1 MVSIF
6 PLRFLSILPHLT
18 AWLLKMRANQM
29 QCWLSS
35 PGRGGGGVDCYF
47 ILTFRNLSRGTI
59 FLIVERVVGMWES
72 GIPLNLGPLPNLI
85 IQIYSQYFHLQHS
98 RFPHLRVRFYS
109 VFHYRATF
117 SCTQHGAWFSY
128 VSFHANSQRNK
139 KNPCQKSGW
148 HEQSSRLTGIFELH
162 LKYFTAEYESKTKC
176 E

>member
-6 PLRFLSILPHLT
+6 LLRFPSILAHLT

-35 PGRGGGGVDCYF
+35 RGRGGAVDCYF

-109 VFHYRATF
+109 VFHYKATF
-117 SCTQHGAWFSY
+117 SRTQHGAWFSY
-128 VSFHANSQRNK
+128 VSFHANSQRDK
-139 KNPCQKSGW
+139 KISLPEKW
-148 HEQSSRLTGIFELH
+148 LTGTV
-162 LKYFTAEYESKTKC
+162 KQAYRYFWTPP
-176 E
+176 

>member
-6 PLRFLSILPHLT
+6 LLRFPSILPQLT
-18 AWLLKMRANQM
+18 ARLLKMRANQM

-35 PGRGGGGVDCYF
+35 PGRGVGGGGVDCYF

-59 FLIVERVVGMWES
+59 FLIVGRVVGMWES
-72 GIPLNLGPLPNLI
+72 VIPLNLGPLPNLI

-109 VFHYRATF
+109 VFHYKATF
-117 SCTQHGAWFSY
+117 SRTQHEAWFSY

-139 KNPCQKSGW
+139 KKSLPEKW
-148 HEQSSRLTGIFELH
+148 LTGTVTQSYR
-162 LKYFTAEYESKTKC
+162 YFWTPL
-176 E
+176 